1 MTPQSTETLLIN
13 LQTTIK
19 HLEETIESKN
29 KEIENLKGLIF
40 KLQDI
45 KESKWLDCLMTF
57 PINHQKDID
66 MRHYNLKVMWYQFG
80 LYMSVGLSTMIIMN
94 VIVSGDSTIQKS
106 DAITRL
112 SMQPSKVI
120 R

>member
-1 MTPQSTETLLIN
+1 MTPQSTEALLIN

-45 KESKWLDCLMTF
+45 KEFK
-57 PINHQKDID
+57 
-66 MRHYNLKVMWYQFG
+66 
-80 LYMSVGLSTMIIMN
+80 
-94 VIVSGDSTIQKS
+94 
-106 DAITRL
+106 
-112 SMQPSKVI
+112 
-120 R
+120 

>member
-45 KESKWLDCLMTF
+45 KESK
-57 PINHQKDID
+57 
-66 MRHYNLKVMWYQFG
+66 
-80 LYMSVGLSTMIIMN
+80 
-94 VIVSGDSTIQKS
+94 
-106 DAITRL
+106 
-112 SMQPSKVI
+112 
-120 R
+120 